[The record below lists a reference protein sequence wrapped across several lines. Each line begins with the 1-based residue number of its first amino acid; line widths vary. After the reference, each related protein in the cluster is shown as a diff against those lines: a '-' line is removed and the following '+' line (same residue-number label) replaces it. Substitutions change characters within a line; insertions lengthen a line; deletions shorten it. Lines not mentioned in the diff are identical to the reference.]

1 MYDMTVQQL
10 IDFLNTIEDKKQIV
24 TMNSFDFSSSYPVV
38 YAIETKNSSD
48 KTQYPTGVCLIG
60 DL

>member
-10 IDFLNTIEDKKQIV
+10 IDFLNTIEDKKQMV
-24 TMNSFDFSSSYPVV
+24 TMNSFDFSSSYPVR
-38 YAIETKNSSD
+38 YAIEIKNSSD
-48 KTQYPTGVCLIG
+48 EVQYPNGVCIIG